1 MTWTWDA
8 DRNGTRQYLA
18 DEVRSPARRE
28 YVGGVPYAMAGAT
41 NRHNLIATNTLVALA
56 SQLRGKPCRPYNSD
70 TKVRI
75 QLPFQTRF
83 YYPDASVVC
92 RSNPPGDTYQDE
104 PVVVVEVLPPPTRRI
119 DEGEKALAYMTIP
132 SLAVYVM
139 VEQEAARVVIL
150 RRTAAGFV
158 REQYEG
164 DAVVP
169 LPEIAS
175 ELPLAEVYE
184 GVDLPAAG
192 G

>member
-1 MTWTWDA
+1 MS
-8 DRNGTRQYLA
+8 
-18 DEVRSPARRE
+18 RSW
-28 YVGGVPYAMAGAT
+28 
-41 NRHNLIATNTLVALA
+41 
-56 SQLRGKPCRPYNSD
+56 SSKC
-70 TKVRI
+70 
-75 QLPFQTRF
+75 
-83 YYPDASVVC
+83 C
-92 RSNPPGDTYQDE
+92 
-104 PVVVVEVLPPPTRRI
+104 PPPTRRI
-119 DEGEKALAYMTIP
+119 DEGEKALAYTTIP

-139 VEQEAARVVIL
+139 VEPEAARVVIL

-158 REQYEG
+158 REQHEG